1 MLAAHTHNFLT
12 PILAPCRVATAAG
25 LKTAWSDKA
34 IQYSF
39 VAGPGNPLDL
49 SDRITEFRPYSID
62 YLVRCF
68 LVSISLVHCQGVDI
82 SQNSTLSEI

>member
-1 MLAAHTHNFLT
+1 MLAAHTDKLLT
-12 PILAPCRVATAAG
+12 PQLALCRVATAAG
-25 LKTAWSDKA
+25 MKTAWSDKA

-62 YLVRCF
+62 YLVRCG
-68 LVSISLVHCQGVDI
+68 LVSITLVHCQGADM
-82 SQNSTLSEI
+82 SQSMLPEV

>member
-1 MLAAHTHNFLT
+1 M
-12 PILAPCRVATAAG
+12 
-25 LKTAWSDKA
+25 KTAWSDKA

-62 YLVRCF
+62 YLVRRRCP
-68 LVSISLVHCQGVDI
+68 VHGHTVQYVYTDQQLASYRICQHHA
-82 SQNSTLSEI
+82 